1 MASESVATRLHADRA
16 AGPRLDAPHA
26 SAWEA
31 RTTAAILDL
40 VQKTSHAEDLPA
52 ACRTLANELQQF
64 LGCGQVAMGVRRRGR
79 GRCRVVAVSGLAD
92 LDLRSDTPRRLEAL
106 MDEAVLHAGPTCQQ
120 APAGQHGPSPESC
133 SAGQVSNLPETR
145 QIGNPA
151 EIRQFGN
158 LPQGGQSITIP
169 LRRNDQTVV
178 GAWTCIGSPE
188 SIASESNRR
197 FLEVAA
203 SAVAGTLQLLEKAEG
218 GPVRR
223 AARRIARAA
232 PKVRG
237 LTIVAAAIIVAAGL
251 CIPVPYNVGV
261 QCELQPDVRRFVAA
275 PHAGEFQKSLVKPGD
290 IVARGQVLARMDG
303 RESRWELA
311 GVVAEWERA
320 RKSRDV
326 NMAAGKTAAA
336 QVDQLETQRQEVK
349 RQMLERRLASLEI
362 KSPVDGIVV
371 AGDLQRSEGVPVNV
385 GQVLYEV
392 APLGRMTAELAITDE
407 EISGVSSGMP
417 VTLRLDSHP
426 ERQWSGALA
435 RIHPRSVTREKDNV
449 FLGEIPLDNADGAL
463 RPGMKGRATVR
474 TGPRSVGWVLFHR
487 PWNYLMTWLDW

>member
-1 MASESVATRLHADRA
+1 MAKPSSHSAATLPHAENNLGA
-16 AGPRLDAPHA
+16 RLDAPHA

-40 VQKTSHAEDLPA
+40 VQKTSYAEDLPS
-52 ACRTLANELQQF
+52 ACRMLANELQQF
-64 LGCGQVAMGVRRRGR
+64 LGCPQVAVGLRRRGR

-92 LDLRSDTPRRLEAL
+92 LDLRSDAPRRLEAM
-106 MDEAVLHAGPTCQQ
+106 MDEAVLQATPAPCHSPGAGGGSLACDVAKVRSGSTLSEGSIGIPV
-120 APAGQHGPSPESC
+120 PA
-133 SAGQVSNLPETR
+133 A
-145 QIGNPA
+145 
-151 EIRQFGN
+151 
-158 LPQGGQSITIP
+158 
-169 LRRNDQTVV
+169 DQTIV
-178 GAWTCIGSPE
+178 GAWICTGSPE
-188 SIASESNRR
+188 VIAGETNFR

-203 SAVAGTLQLLEKAEG
+203 GSVAGTLQLLEKAEG
-218 GPVRR
+218 GPVRKT
-223 AARRIARAA
+223 ARRIARAA

-237 LTIVAAAIIVAAGL
+237 LAIVAIALIVAAGL
-251 CIPVPYNVGV
+251 CIPVPYDVGV

-290 IVARGQVLARMDG
+290 IVAKGQVLARMDG
-303 RESRWELA
+303 RELRWELA
-311 GVVAEWERA
+311 GVTAEQEHA

-336 QVDQLETQRQEVK
+336 QIDQLEAQRQEVK
-349 RQMLERRLASLEI
+349 RQLLQRRLANLEI

-371 AGDLQRSEGVPVNV
+371 AGDLERSEGVPVNV
-385 GQVLYEV
+385 GQILYEV
-392 APLGRMTAELAITDE
+392 APLGRMIAELAITDE
-407 EISGVSSGMP
+407 EISGISPGMP

-426 ERQWSGALA
+426 ERQWSASLA

-474 TGPRSVGWVLFHR
+474 SGFRSLGWVLFHR
-487 PWNYLMTWLDW
+487 PWNYLLTWLDW

>member
-1 MASESVATRLHADRA
+1 MDSESVATLSHAEDTS
-16 AGPRLDAPHA
+16 GVRLDVPHA
-26 SAWEA
+26 AAWEA

-40 VQKTSHAEDLPA
+40 VQKTSRAEDLPA
-52 ACRTLANELQQF
+52 ACRMLANELQQF
-64 LGCGQVAMGVRRRGR
+64 LGCGQVAVGLRRRGR
-79 GRCRVVAVSGLAD
+79 GRCRIAAVSGLAD
-92 LDLRSDTPRRLEAL
+92 LDLRSETSRRLEAT
-106 MDEAVLHAGPTCQQ
+106 MDEAVLHAAQ
-120 APAGQHGPSPESC
+120 AHRLPSGADDVTRACDAADVRSD
-133 SAGQVSNLPETR
+133 STLPDR
-145 QIGNPA
+145 
-151 EIRQFGN
+151 
-158 LPQGGQSITIP
+158 SISIP
-169 LRRNDQTVV
+169 LRSNDQMIV

-188 SIASESNRR
+188 VIASERNLR

-203 SAVAGTLQLLEKAEG
+203 SSVAGTLQLLEKAEG

-223 AARRIARAA
+223 TVRRIARAV
-232 PKVRG
+232 PKARG
-237 LTIVAAAIIVAAGL
+237 PAIVAAAVVVAAGL
-251 CIPVPYNVGV
+251 CIPVPYDVGM

-275 PHAGEFQKSLVKPGD
+275 PHAGDFQKSLVKPGD
-290 IVARGQVLARMDG
+290 IVAKGQVLARMDG
-303 RESRWELA
+303 RELRWELA
-311 GVVAEWERA
+311 GVAAEQEHA
-320 RKSRDV
+320 HKSRDV

-336 QVDQLETQRQEVK
+336 QIDQLEIQRQEVK
-349 RQMLERRLASLEI
+349 RQLLERRLANLEL

-392 APLGRMTAELAITDE
+392 APLGQMTAESAITDE

-426 ERQWSGALA
+426 ERRWRGTLA

-449 FLGEIPLDNADGAL
+449 FLGEIPLNNADGVL

-474 TGPRSVGWVLFHR
+474 TGSRSLGWVLFHR